1 MPNQSVNT
9 HSTLASPVRI
19 GSTDLPNRVALAPM
33 TRVSATA
40 EGHATPRMASY
51 YEKFA
56 RGGFGLII
64 TEGMYI
70 DTQYS
75 QGYLYQP
82 GIATESQA
90 DAWRQ
95 VVDAA
100 HRSGSRIFAQLMH
113 AGAQSQGNTFVETT
127 IGPSAIAP
135 KGEQLSFYRG
145 SGPYKVPAEIT
156 ETQIKEVR
164 KSFVQ
169 SALHAKRAGFDG
181 IEIHGANGYLI
192 DQFLTGYFNARSDAY
207 GGPPENRVRLAR
219 EICRDIVEAVG
230 PDMTVGIRISQAKVS
245 DTAHRWPGGA
255 EDARIIFTALGETG
269 IDYIH
274 TTEYRAEAPAFEG
287 TRDSLAVL
295 AKQYSG
301 LAIIANGNLDHP
313 EAAAAMINH
322 HSADVIALGKA
333 ALVNRDWLHRV
344 SGNIPVDT
352 EMHPD
357 VLAPIAD
364 IKDWELHHED
374 AHETADGYATS
385 D

>member
-1 MPNQSVNT
+1 
-9 HSTLASPVRI
+9 
-19 GSTDLPNRVALAPM
+19 M

-40 EGHATPRMASY
+40 QGYATDRMASY

-70 DTQYS
+70 DTHHS
-75 QGYLYQP
+75 QGYLHQP

-90 DAWRQ
+90 DSWKQ
-95 VVDAA
+95 VVDAS
-100 HRSGSRIFAQLMH
+100 HRSGARIFAQLMH
-113 AGAQSQGNTFVETT
+113 AGAQSQGNIFVDTT

-145 SGPYKVPAEIT
+145 SGPYRVPLEIS
-156 ETQIKEVR
+156 EAHISEVR
-164 KSFVQ
+164 QSFVQ
-169 SALHAKRAGFDG
+169 AALHAQSAGFDG

-192 DQFLTGYFNARSDAY
+192 DQFLTVYLNARSDHY
-207 GGPPENRVRLAR
+207 GGSPENRVRLAS
-219 EICRDIVEAVG
+219 EICRDIVDAVG
-230 PDMTVGIRISQAKVS
+230 PGMTVGIRISQAKVS

-255 EDARIIFTALGETG
+255 DDARIIFTALGQTG

-287 TRDSLAVL
+287 TPDSLAAL
-295 AKQYSG
+295 AKRYSG
-301 LAIIANGNLDHP
+301 VAIIANGNLDHP
-313 EAAAAMINH
+313 EAAAAMISNG
-322 HSADVIALGKA
+322 SADVVALGKA

-344 SGNIPVDT
+344 RGDIPVDT

-357 VLAPIAD
+357 LLAPIAD
-364 IKDWELHHED
+364 IKDWELHREIT
-374 AHETADGYATS
+374 HETADGHATKE
-385 D
+385 

>member
-1 MPNQSVNT
+1 MPNESGT
-9 HSTLASPVRI
+9 TYSSLASPVRI
-19 GSTDLPNRVALAPM
+19 GATELPNRVALAPM

-40 EGHATPRMASY
+40 EGHATDRMASY

-70 DTQYS
+70 DTQHS

-90 DAWRQ
+90 EAWKQ
-95 VVDAA
+95 VVDAS
-100 HRSGSRIFAQLMH
+100 HRSGARIFAQLMH
-113 AGAQSQGNTFVETT
+113 AGAQSQGNTFVDTT

-145 SGPYKVPAEIT
+145 SGPYRVPSEISKA
-156 ETQIKEVR
+156 QISEVR
-164 KSFVQ
+164 GSFVRA
-169 SALHAKRAGFDG
+169 ALRAQAAGFDG

-192 DQFLTGYFNARSDAY
+192 DQFLTGYLNVRSDHY
-207 GGPPENRVRLAR
+207 GGSSENRVRLAS

-230 PDMTVGIRISQAKVS
+230 PGMTVGIRISQAKVS

-255 EDARIIFTALGETG
+255 EDARTIFRTLGETG

-274 TTEYRAEAPAFEG
+274 TTEYRAEAPAFED
-287 TRDSLAVL
+287 TPESLAAL

-301 LAIIANGNLDHP
+301 VAIIANGSLDHP
-313 EAAAAMINH
+313 EAAAAMIRNG
-322 HSADVIALGKA
+322 SADVIALGKA

-344 SGNIPVDT
+344 RGDIPLDT
-352 EMHPD
+352 EMHPGL
-357 VLAPIAD
+357 LAPIAD
-364 IKDWELHHED
+364 IKDWELHRETPHD
-374 AHETADGYATS
+374 AADGGL
-385 D
+385 